1 MRPIKSW
8 ILGVAL
14 IVPLIGGLSAATD
27 DWSRPAEMTGSSD
40 GAIAASP
47 PAAYS
52 PGDPADT
59 LYQQARAALA
69 RNDNRQ
75 AARLFRRIVDEE
87 PDSEYAPD
95 ALYWQAF
102 ALYRVGSADALDEA
116 LAALEQQRARYPD
129 AATRGDADALAVR
142 IRGVLAQGGDA
153 DAAQRVYEVAGGPGD
168 YEVTEGDCPDEESDV
183 RIAAIN
189 ALMQMDAERALPV
202 LEQVLA
208 RRDECSVTLRRKAVF
223 IVADGDSPRAT
234 DILLQV
240 ARTDPDP
247 EVRGQ
252 AVFWLSEVDDE
263 RAVDALEQI
272 LAESSDVRLREKA
285 LFALSESDS
294 ERAGGILRR
303 YALDA
308 SQPEEI
314 REKALFWLAESDE
327 GGDPAFLRDL
337 YGRVDSQ
344 SLKERVLFAASES
357 NDPGAVEWL
366 FEVAGDAGQ
375 PMDLRKKA
383 LFWAGEADTEAVETR
398 LLGLYDRVS
407 EPELKDQLLFVYGD
421 LDSPAAVDRLFQ
433 IARSEPD
440 PELRKKALFWLGESD
455 DPRVPGFLE
464 ELISQ

>member
-1 MRPIKSW
+1 MSPIKSW
-8 ILGVAL
+8 TLGVAL
-14 IVPLIGGLSAATD
+14 IVPLIGGLSAATG
-27 DWSRPAEMTGSSD
+27 DWIRPADPVAAAD
-40 GAIAASP
+40 GRSPASP
-47 PAAYS
+47 PAVYR

-75 AARLFRRIVDEE
+75 AARLFGRIVDEE

-116 LAALEQQRARYPD
+116 LAALDQQRDRYPD

-142 IRGVLAQGGDA
+142 IRGVLARGGDA
-153 DAAQRVYEVAGGPGD
+153 DAAQRVYEDAGGGV
-168 YEVTEGDCPDEESDV
+168 YQVTEGDCPDEESDV
-183 RIAAIN
+183 RVAAIN
-189 ALMQMDAERALPV
+189 ALMQMDSERALPV

-208 RRDECSVTLRRKAVF
+208 RRDECSATLRRKAVF
-223 IVADGDSPRAT
+223 IVADGESPRAT

-240 ARTDPDP
+240 ARSDPDP

-272 LAESSDVRLREKA
+272 LGESSDVELREKA
-285 LFALSESDS
+285 LFALSENDS
-294 ERAGGILRR
+294 ERAGEILRR

-308 SQPEEI
+308 NQSEDI
-314 REKALFWLAESDE
+314 REKALFWLAERDGGDATFLRELYGRVESESLKEKILFAASE
-327 GGDPAFLRDL
+327 GGDPA
-337 YGRVDSQ
+337 
-344 SLKERVLFAASES
+344 
-357 NDPGAVEWL
+357 AVEWL
-366 FEVAGDAGQ
+366 FEIARDPGQ
-375 PMDLRKKA
+375 SMELRKKA
-383 LFWAGEADTEAVETR
+383 LFWAGESDGETVGPR
-398 LLGLYDRVS
+398 LVGLYDRVS
-407 EPELKDQLLFVYGD
+407 EPELKNQLLFVYSE
-421 LDSPAAVDRLFQ
+421 LDSPEAIEKLFQ
-433 IARSEPD
+433 IARSESD
-440 PELRKKALFWLGESD
+440 PELQKQALFWLGESD

>member
-8 ILGVAL
+8 ILGAAL

-27 DWSRPAEMTGSSD
+27 DWSRPAEVTGLSE

-223 IVADGDSPRAT
+223 IVADGESPRAT

-272 LAESSDVRLREKA
+272 LAESSDVQLREKA

-294 ERAGGILRR
+294 ERAGEILRR

-308 SQPEEI
+308 NQSEDI
-314 REKALFWLAESDE
+314 REKALFWLAERDGGDATFLRELYGRVESESLKEKILFAASE
-327 GGDPAFLRDL
+327 GGDPA
-337 YGRVDSQ
+337 
-344 SLKERVLFAASES
+344 
-357 NDPGAVEWL
+357 AVEWL
-366 FEVAGDAGQ
+366 FEIAGDAGQ
-375 PMDLRKKA
+375 SMELRKKA
-383 LFWAGEADTEAVETR
+383 LFWAGEADAEAAESR
-398 LLGLYDRVS
+398 LLGLYDRVT
-407 EPELKDQLLFVYGD
+407 EPELKDQLLFVFAE
-421 LDSPAAVDRLFQ
+421 LDSPAAIEKLFQ

-440 PELRKKALFWLGESD
+440 PELQKKALFWLGESD

>member
-1 MRPIKSW
+1 MSPIRTCT
-8 ILGVAL
+8 LGVAL

-27 DWSRPAEMTGSSD
+27 HWSRPAGPSD
-40 GAIAASP
+40 GAFATSP
-47 PAAYS
+47 PAGYS
-52 PGDPADT
+52 TGDRADT

-142 IRGVLAQGGDA
+142 IRGVLARSGDA
-153 DAAQRVYEVAGGPGD
+153 DAAQRVYEDAGSTV
-168 YEVTEGDCPDEESDV
+168 YEVTAGDCPDEESDV
-183 RIAAIN
+183 RVAAIN

-208 RRDECSVTLRRKAVF
+208 RRDECSATLRRKAVF
-223 IVADGDSPRAT
+223 IVADGESPRAT

-272 LAESSDVRLREKA
+272 LGESSDVELREKA
-285 LFALSESDS
+285 LFALSENDS
-294 ERAGGILRR
+294 ERAGEILRR
-303 YALDA
+303 YALDPNQ
-308 SQPEEI
+308 SEDI
-314 REKALFWLAESDE
+314 REKALFWLAERDGGDATFLRELYARVESESLKEKILFAASE
-327 GGDPAFLRDL
+327 GGDPA
-337 YGRVDSQ
+337 
-344 SLKERVLFAASES
+344 
-357 NDPGAVEWL
+357 AVEWL
-366 FEVAGDAGQ
+366 FEIAGDAGQ
-375 PMDLRKKA
+375 SMELRKKA
-383 LFWAGEADTEAVETR
+383 LFWAGEADAEASESR
-398 LLGLYDRVS
+398 LLGLYDEVT
-407 EPELKDQLLFVYGD
+407 EPELKDQLLFVFAE
-421 LDSPAAVDRLFQ
+421 LDSPAAIEKLFQ

-440 PELRKKALFWLGESD
+440 PELRKQALFWLGESD